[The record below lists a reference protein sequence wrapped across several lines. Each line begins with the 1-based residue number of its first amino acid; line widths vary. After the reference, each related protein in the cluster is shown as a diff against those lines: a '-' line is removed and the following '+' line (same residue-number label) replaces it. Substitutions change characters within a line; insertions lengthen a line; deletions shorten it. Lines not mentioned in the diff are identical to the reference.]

1 MHGSVLGVPV
11 SQAAGML
18 LPNLFLAVRFV
29 LVPCYSFLHLA
40 NPRKGSKDKE
50 NILRQ
55 IEKNRK
61 RKINDKN

>member
-1 MHGSVLGVPV
+1 
-11 SQAAGML
+11 
-18 LPNLFLAVRFV
+18 LFLAIPS
-29 LVPCYSFLHLA
+29 LPLA

-61 RKINDKN
+61 RKINDKK

>member
-11 SQAAGML
+11 SRATGTL
-18 LPNLFLAVRFV
+18 LPDLFLAI
-29 LVPCYSFLHLA
+29 PSLHLA

-61 RKINDKN
+61 RKINYKN

>member
-1 MHGSVLGVPV
+1 MHGSVLGVPM
-11 SQAAGML
+11 SRAIDTL
-18 LPNLFLAVRFV
+18 LQDLFLAI
-29 LVPCYSFLHLA
+29 PSLHLA